1 MVRIEGRNGNLW
13 PERADAKAVG
23 PADAIPYPE
32 QSETRGDSQKN
43 PDEAKPSKLNIRLTQ
58 AAGFVEGAPAC
69 DRNVAAALGFRAADR
84 VSHQALT
91 LVFSIA
97 SREVITLST
106 MPKSLASSAVMKWSR
121 SSVRSIVS

>member
-1 MVRIEGRNGNLW
+1 MPRLLAPPTQFRTQNNQKHV
-13 PERADAKAVG
+13 
-23 PADAIPYPE
+23 AI
-32 QSETRGDSQKN
+32 RKKN